1 MLTIWYSEGGWPNT
15 AKWQKSKMNP
25 FQGDWSQETWLLPS
39 LDPFCAQ
46 MEATSLYYMLQNK
59 TGMCS
64 WWNSHNTKTLLVVWH
79 QWVLCSTLQAF
90 VKRRRLKGLFK
101 LRLVLNLTNFKN
113 QPELK
118 YWTFFNREN
127 LSCRACFLP
136 SSNIPQTLFQFGKF
150 SFSNALQIC
159 SEVERQM

>member
-64 WWNSHNTKTLLVVWH
+64 RWNSHNTKTLLVVWH

-101 LRLVLNLTNFKN
+101 LRLVLNLTN
-113 QPELK
+113 LLCIVSGTG
-118 YWTFFNREN
+118 YAYTHAGHVSAVLLISGTFFLEPG
-127 LSCRACFLP
+127 SA
-136 SSNIPQTLFQFGKF
+136 G
-150 SFSNALQIC
+150 
-159 SEVERQM
+159 